1 MTCGRRAEPAAARAP
16 PRVVGVREVARQNHP
31 LWRVSPRGRSWPVRQ
46 QRGYVRPPVAG
57 GGARAARLPRQPRPP
72 PPPADPSRAGV
83 SYSASRCRGEA
94 GHPRSGSPA
103 VAYSTAGPHC
113 QFARLDSVAELP
125 LPPRR
130 LARRARRC
138 GGCSPRADHRRATD
152 DPHTP
157 PPSRSVSQNTH
168 SRLDAAAGARPG
180 RPVPR
185 LVTRQW
191 DFGSVPASARHW
203 GGGCHPSHA

>member
-16 PRVVGVREVARQNHP
+16 PRVVGVREVARQHHP

-46 QRGYVRPPVAG
+46 QRGYVRPPAAG

-72 PPPADPSRAGV
+72 PPPADPSRLGV
-83 SYSASRCRGEA
+83 SYSASRRRGEA

-103 VAYSTAGPHC
+103 VAYSTPAHT
-113 QFARLDSVAELP
+113 ASLP
-125 LPPRR
+125 DGIPWRNCR
-130 LARRARRC
+130 YRRAGSRP
-138 GGCSPRADHRRATD
+138 SRAPVRWLLAASR
-152 DPHTP
+152 P
-157 PPSRSVSQNTH
+157 PPSHRRPAPPPPPRSVSQNTH

-203 GGGCHPSHA
+203 GGGCDPSHA